1 MAAEMFYD
9 DDADL
14 ALIQGKN
21 VAVLG
26 YGSQGHAHS
35 LSLRDSGVDVRVGLP
50 EGSKSRAK
58 AEAEGLRVL
67 TPAEAV
73 EEADVIVILA
83 PDHVQRKL
91 YAESVEPNLTAGDT
105 LVFGHGFN
113 IRFGYITPPDGVDVF
128 MVAPKGPGHLVRREY
143 VDGRGVPVLV
153 AVEED
158 ASGKAWDLA
167 LSYAKAIGG
176 LRAGGIKTTFTEETE
191 TDLFGEQAVL
201 CGGASQLV
209 MYGFETLIEAGYQP
223 EVAYFE
229 CLHEL
234 KLIVDLMYEGGIA
247 KQRWSVSDTA
257 EYGDYVSGP
266 RVITPAGEGEHA
278 GDPRGHQERLVR
290 PAVHRRPGRRR
301 PGVQGAARQGRGA
314 PDRADRP
321 RAAQADG
328 VGEVPRLRLRRGHR
342 HPLTRRE
349 LPRAGR

>member
-1 MAAEMFYD
+1 MAEMFYD

-14 ALIQGKN
+14 SIIQN
-21 VAVLG
+21 RVVAVMG
-26 YGSQGHAHS
+26 FGSQGHAHA

-58 AEAEGLRVL
+58 AEEEGLRVVD
-67 TPAEAV
+67 PATAAA
-73 EEADVIVILA
+73 EADVIMVLV
-83 PDHVQRKL
+83 PDPAQKKL
-91 YAESVEPNLTAGDT
+91 YAEAIEPNLQDGDA
-105 LVFGHGFN
+105 LFFAHGFN
-113 IRFGYITPPDGVDVF
+113 IRFGFVKPPANVDVC

-143 VDGRGVPVLV
+143 VAGRGVPVLV
-153 AVEED
+153 AVEQD
-158 ASGKAWDLA
+158 ATGNAWPLA
-167 LSYAKAIGG
+167 LSYARAIGG

-209 MYGFETLIEAGYQP
+209 MYGFETLVEAGYQP

-266 RVITPAGEGEHA
+266 RVI
-278 GDPRGHQERLVR
+278 DPRVKENMQAVLADIQNGVFAERFMADQEAGGPEFKELREKGEKH
-290 PAVHRRPGRRR
+290 PIEAVGRQLRKLMSWVK
-301 PGVQGAARQGRGA
+301 GDDDYVEGTAAR
-314 PDRADRP
+314 
-321 RAAQADG
+321 
-328 VGEVPRLRLRRGHR
+328 
-342 HPLTRRE
+342 
-349 LPRAGR
+349 

>member
-1 MAAEMFYD
+1 VAEMYYD

-14 ALIQGKN
+14 SVIAGRQ

-26 YGSQGHAHS
+26 YGSQGHAHA
-35 LSLRDSGVDVRVGLP
+35 LSLRDSGVDVRVGLN
-50 EGSKSRAK
+50 ENSRSRAK
-58 AEAEGLRVL
+58 AEAEGLRVV

-73 EEADVIVILA
+73 EESDVIMVLV
-83 PDHVQRKL
+83 PDHQQRKL
-91 YAESVEPNLTAGDT
+91 YAEAIAPNIAEGDA
-105 LVFGHGFN
+105 LFFAHGFN
-113 IRFGYITPPDGVDVF
+113 IRFGYIAPPEGVDVC

-143 VDGRGVPVLV
+143 ADGRGVPVLV
-153 AVEED
+153 AVEKD
-158 ASGKAWDLA
+158 ASGKAWPLT

-176 LRAGGIKTTFTEETE
+176 LRAGGIRTTFTEETE

-209 MYGFETLIEAGYQP
+209 QYGFETLVEAGYQP

-266 RVITPAGEGEHA
+266 RVIDPHVKENMRAVLEDVRNGSFAQRFIDDQDAGAPEFKALREKGEQHPIEATGRELRKLMSWVKSTDSDYVEGT
-278 GDPRGHQERLVR
+278 
-290 PAVHRRPGRRR
+290 
-301 PGVQGAARQGRGA
+301 AAR
-314 PDRADRP
+314 
-321 RAAQADG
+321 
-328 VGEVPRLRLRRGHR
+328 
-342 HPLTRRE
+342 
-349 LPRAGR
+349 